1 MSFPTTRNKK
11 QGEPYDHMKDA
22 AFFYDVTEQ
31 FKKGMKL
38 DPQIKGSYEVTTISK
53 VCVSDYLFAS
63 ILVCNIWEKK
73 TFNIT
78 FEKINISSFV
88 KLLAVC
94 NTLTGF
100 SCKRIHYIYYCQLLR
115 FLKIFIAYLLSVYSM
130 CISNC
135 CFVYDNFWI
144 TENKLA

>member
-53 VCVSDYLFAS
+53 VGVSAILSICKYLS
-63 ILVCNIWEKK
+63 LWYLREK
-73 TFNIT
+73 
-78 FEKINISSFV
+78 
-88 KLLAVC
+88 
-94 NTLTGF
+94 
-100 SCKRIHYIYYCQLLR
+100 
-115 FLKIFIAYLLSVYSM
+115 
-130 CISNC
+130 
-135 CFVYDNFWI
+135 NF
-144 TENKLA
+144 

>member
-53 VCVSDYLFAS
+53 VRVSARLSICKYLS
-63 ILVCNIWEKK
+63 LWYLREK
-73 TFNIT
+73 
-78 FEKINISSFV
+78 
-88 KLLAVC
+88 
-94 NTLTGF
+94 
-100 SCKRIHYIYYCQLLR
+100 
-115 FLKIFIAYLLSVYSM
+115 
-130 CISNC
+130 
-135 CFVYDNFWI
+135 NF
-144 TENKLA
+144 

>member
-53 VCVSDYLFAS
+53 VGVSARLSICKYLS
-63 ILVCNIWEKK
+63 MWYLREK
-73 TFNIT
+73 
-78 FEKINISSFV
+78 
-88 KLLAVC
+88 
-94 NTLTGF
+94 
-100 SCKRIHYIYYCQLLR
+100 
-115 FLKIFIAYLLSVYSM
+115 
-130 CISNC
+130 
-135 CFVYDNFWI
+135 NF
-144 TENKLA
+144 

>member
-53 VCVSDYLFAS
+53 VCVSARLSICKYLS
-63 ILVCNIWEKK
+63 LWYLREK
-73 TFNIT
+73 
-78 FEKINISSFV
+78 
-88 KLLAVC
+88 
-94 NTLTGF
+94 
-100 SCKRIHYIYYCQLLR
+100 
-115 FLKIFIAYLLSVYSM
+115 
-130 CISNC
+130 
-135 CFVYDNFWI
+135 NF
-144 TENKLA
+144 

>member
-53 VCVSDYLFAS
+53 VCVSDSLFAS

-100 SCKRIHYIYYCQLLR
+100 SCKRIHYIYHCQLLR

-135 CFVYDNFWI
+135 RFVYDNFWI

>member
-53 VCVSDYLFAS
+53 VGVSARLSICKYLS
-63 ILVCNIWEKK
+63 LW
-73 TFNIT
+73 
-78 FEKINISSFV
+78 
-88 KLLAVC
+88 
-94 NTLTGF
+94 
-100 SCKRIHYIYYCQLLR
+100 YLR
-115 FLKIFIAYLLSVYSM
+115 DK
-130 CISNC
+130 
-135 CFVYDNFWI
+135 NF
-144 TENKLA
+144 

>member
-53 VCVSDYLFAS
+53 VGVSARLSICKYLS
-63 ILVCNIWEKK
+63 LWYLREK
-73 TFNIT
+73 
-78 FEKINISSFV
+78 
-88 KLLAVC
+88 
-94 NTLTGF
+94 
-100 SCKRIHYIYYCQLLR
+100 
-115 FLKIFIAYLLSVYSM
+115 
-130 CISNC
+130 
-135 CFVYDNFWI
+135 NF
-144 TENKLA
+144 

>member
-53 VCVSDYLFAS
+53 VCVSDSLFAS

-100 SCKRIHYIYYCQLLR
+100 SCKRIHYMYITVNYSDFLR
-115 FLKIFIAYLLSVYSM
+115 FS
-130 CISNC
+130 
-135 CFVYDNFWI
+135 
-144 TENKLA
+144 

>member
-53 VCVSDYLFAS
+53 VRESDYLFAS
-63 ILVCNIWEKK
+63 ILVCDIWEKK
-73 TFNIT
+73 
-78 FEKINISSFV
+78 
-88 KLLAVC
+88 
-94 NTLTGF
+94 
-100 SCKRIHYIYYCQLLR
+100 
-115 FLKIFIAYLLSVYSM
+115 
-130 CISNC
+130 
-135 CFVYDNFWI
+135 NF
-144 TENKLA
+144 

>member
-53 VCVSDYLFAS
+53 VGVSARLSICKYLS
-63 ILVCNIWEKK
+63 LWYLREKK
-73 TFNIT
+73 
-78 FEKINISSFV
+78 
-88 KLLAVC
+88 LL
-94 NTLTGF
+94 
-100 SCKRIHYIYYCQLLR
+100 I
-115 FLKIFIAYLLSVYSM
+115 
-130 CISNC
+130 
-135 CFVYDNFWI
+135 
-144 TENKLA
+144 

>member
-53 VCVSDYLFAS
+53 VGVSARLSICKYLS
-63 ILVCNIWEKK
+63 LWYLRKK
-73 TFNIT
+73 
-78 FEKINISSFV
+78 
-88 KLLAVC
+88 
-94 NTLTGF
+94 
-100 SCKRIHYIYYCQLLR
+100 
-115 FLKIFIAYLLSVYSM
+115 
-130 CISNC
+130 
-135 CFVYDNFWI
+135 NF
-144 TENKLA
+144 

>member
-53 VCVSDYLFAS
+53 VRVSDYLFAS
-63 ILVCNIWEKK
+63 ILVCDIWEKK

-88 KLLAVC
+88 INKLFAAC
-94 NTLTGF
+94 NTYF
-100 SCKRIHYIYYCQLLR
+100 NR
-115 FLKIFIAYLLSVYSM
+115 FFL
-130 CISNC
+130 
-135 CFVYDNFWI
+135 
-144 TENKLA
+144 

>member
-53 VCVSDYLFAS
+53 VCIQYSKLFHIQFSITLIIIRVYIVLIYFFFTKSLVS
-63 ILVCNIWEKK
+63 
-73 TFNIT
+73 
-78 FEKINISSFV
+78 
-88 KLLAVC
+88 LLQW
-94 NTLTGF
+94 L
-100 SCKRIHYIYYCQLLR
+100 RIYMYIY
-115 FLKIFIAYLLSVYSM
+115 IFYHIYRTVLYSHAYDIHV
-130 CISNC
+130 N
-135 CFVYDNFWI
+135 
-144 TENKLA
+144 

>member
-53 VCVSDYLFAS
+53 VCIQYS
-63 ILVCNIWEKK
+63 
-73 TFNIT
+73 
-78 FEKINISSFV
+78 
-88 KLLAVC
+88 
-94 NTLTGF
+94 
-100 SCKRIHYIYYCQLLR
+100 QLLPI
-115 FLKIFIAYLLSVYSM
+115 IFHYFDYYESV
-130 CISNC
+130 
-135 CFVYDNFWI
+135 
-144 TENKLA
+144 